1 VEAVLKTKVVPIQ
14 MHHHGGSCPKLDQ
27 GKEVYIEKIKIMIDV
42 AKVNTIS
49 VMMMEVPCCHGLL
62 NLVKLAMIDSERV
75 VPVKKNVVG
84 IDGNIQIEEWAKM

>member
-1 VEAVLKTKVVPIQ
+1 

-49 VMMMEVPCCHGLL
+49 VMMMEVPCSHGLL